1 MAFNTLDI
9 ESLRPSLQDTGVDR
23 VLLAGVG
30 EREAQ
35 VIHLVILSQVFI
47 VLQKISQ
54 AICNIIEEFFPS
66 AFS

>member
-47 VLQKISQ
+47 VLQK
-54 AICNIIEEFFPS
+54 
-66 AFS
+66 FS